1 MLSLKMLIGVAMAA
15 LPSVLLLLLLYL
27 LPMILAFSVWRL
39 SKLSKAD
46 RPRQKNIITWAVVAG
61 VASLAWVLLQVDEAG
76 GKTALRIMGDAGT
89 TALMVICAIFF
100 AVKAKKAAGK
110 S

>member
-1 MLSLKMLIGVAMAA
+1 MLSLKMAMGLILAA
-15 LPSVLLLLLLYL
+15 LPSVLLLLVVYS

-39 SKLSKAD
+39 FKLSKTD
-46 RPRQKNIITWAVVAG
+46 RPKQKSVTLWAVVAG
-61 VASLAWVLLQVDEAG
+61 VASLAWVVLQVDEVG

-89 TALMVICAIFF
+89 TAMVMLCAIFF

-110 S
+110 P